1 MLKNLQDIL
10 DGGVEQALLRL
21 WSAQLSDAEAAAI
34 RSRAKADP
42 RYREELLA
50 TLEAHAGMEGLADD
64 PVIRAIADESAELT
78 GARRS
83 QRRAAFGI
91 AAGIVLAVGAALAYL
106 APWSGPD
113 DSHLVKHFTRVG
125 EQKTIELDDGSAV
138 TLNTGTQL
146 VVDYGAQERRILL
159 ERGEAFFDVAKDA
172 QRPFTVELGSRSVTA
187 IGTAFNVR
195 KDPERYEVAVLEG
208 AVSLHAVTEEVS
220 TVAPPSVPEG
230 EVVAIKAPAQR
241 RVDAGWVAEL
251 DVSRNELTAFRP
263 ESMER
268 YLGWRRGMLRFDR
281 EPLYQVVKEL
291 NRYTRRKILI
301 EDAGI
306 MELNVYA
313 AVSIT
318 ELESALIAL
327 ERLLPIEVTRHYD
340 RIVITGSGGPAPRT
354 RRSADSKRMRW
365 GP

>member
-42 RYREELLA
+42 RYREKLLG
-50 TLEAHAGMEGLADD
+50 TLEMHARMEDLSDD
-64 PVIRAIADESAELT
+64 PAIRAIAGESAELS
-78 GARRS
+78 GLHRS

-91 AAGIVLAVGAALAYL
+91 AAGIVLAVGAVLVYL

-113 DSHLVKHFTRVG
+113 DSHLEKHFTRVG
-125 EQKTIELDDGSAV
+125 EQKTVKLDDGSAV

-146 VVDYGAQERRILL
+146 VVDYSNRSRRILL
-159 ERGEAFFDVAKDA
+159 ERGEAFFDVAEDA
-172 QRPFTVELGSRSVTA
+172 QRPFNVEMGMRSVTA

-195 KDPERYEVAVLEG
+195 KDPERYSVAVLKG
-208 AVSLHAVTEEVS
+208 AVWLHTLTDEGSAAALPVLLDGEAVAVD
-220 TVAPPSVPEG
+220 
-230 EVVAIKAPAQR
+230 APAQR
-241 RVDAGWVAEL
+241 LVETGCVAEL

-318 ELESALIAL
+318 ELEAALIAL
-327 ERLLPIEVTRHYD
+327 ERLLPIEVTWHYD
-340 RIVITGSGGPAPRT
+340 RIVITGSEGGGRAEGRQLILQT
-354 RRSADSKRMRW
+354 
-365 GP
+365 